1 METVIGVFSSRERA
15 EEAVTELLAQRV
27 PEESIVFLSRSESE
41 AKVVG
46 KQLGASIGGF
56 MGMATGASA
65 GVAVAT
71 LLIPGIGPVFALGFG
86 AAALLGLAG
95 AGTGAAV
102 GASIAETNVKT
113 TPDEKA
119 PEDVAFFRDVLKEGR
134 SLIVVRAESADTA
147 TVACNI
153 LDRTG
158 LGMRGHTP
166 VQTRI
171 FTRSVAD
178 VSIVDLSGR
187 VTIGEG
193 SVLLRDKVHELL
205 NQGVRKI
212 LLNVHE
218 VGYVDS
224 SGIGTIVKVY
234 TSVRGQGG
242 HLKLVN
248 PNKRLKDLLDMTKL
262 SAVFEILP
270 DEATAIHSFG
280 ASQKVARG

>member
-46 KQLGASIGGF
+46 KQLGASVGGF

-113 TPDEKA
+113 TPAEKA

-134 SLIVVRAESADTA
+134 SLILVRAESAETA

-171 FTRSVAD
+171 STRSVAD

-205 NQGVRKI
+205 SQGVRKI

-248 PNKRLKDLLDMTKL
+248 PSKRLKDLLDMTKL

-270 DEATAIHSFG
+270 DEATAIQSFG
-280 ASQKVARG
+280 ASQKLAQG

>member
-102 GASIAETNVKT
+102 GASISETNVKT

>member
-15 EEAVTELLAQRV
+15 EEAVTELLAQKV

-46 KQLGASIGGF
+46 KQLGASVGGF

-102 GASIAETNVKT
+102 GASISETNVKT

-134 SLIVVRAESADTA
+134 SLIMVRAESAETA

-158 LGMRGHTP
+158 LGMRGHAP

-171 FTRSVAD
+171 STRSVAD

-193 SVLLRDKVHELL
+193 SVLLRDKIHELL

-234 TSVRGQGG
+234 TTVRSQGG
-242 HLKLVN
+242 HLKLLN
-248 PNKRLKDLLDMTKL
+248 PSKRLKDLLDMTKL

-280 ASQKVARG
+280 APQKVAQG

>member
-102 GASIAETNVKT
+102 GASISETNVKT

-119 PEDVAFFRDVLKEGR
+119 PEDVAFFRGVLKEGR
-134 SLIVVRAESADTA
+134 SLIVVRAESTATA

>member
-102 GASIAETNVKT
+102 GASISETNVKT

-134 SLIVVRAESADTA
+134 SLIVVRAESAETA
-147 TVACNI
+147 VVACNI

>member
-102 GASIAETNVKT
+102 GASISETNVKT

-119 PEDVAFFRDVLKEGR
+119 PEDVAFFRGVLKEGR

-224 SGIGTIVKVY
+224 SGIGTIVNVY

>member
-1 METVIGVFSSRERA
+1 MTGND
-15 EEAVTELLAQRV
+15 AVT
-27 PEESIVFLSRSESE
+27 S
-41 AKVVG
+41 
-46 KQLGASIGGF
+46 
-56 MGMATGASA
+56 
-65 GVAVAT
+65 
-71 LLIPGIGPVFALGFG
+71 
-86 AAALLGLAG
+86 
-95 AGTGAAV
+95 
-102 GASIAETNVKT
+102 
-113 TPDEKA
+113 
-119 PEDVAFFRDVLKEGR
+119 
-134 SLIVVRAESADTA
+134 
-147 TVACNI
+147 
-153 LDRTG
+153 G

-193 SVLLRDKVHELL
+193 SVLLRDKIHELL
-205 NQGVRKI
+205 NRGVRKI

>member
-102 GASIAETNVKT
+102 GASISETNVKT

-119 PEDVAFFRDVLKEGR
+119 PEDVAFFRGVLKEGR
-134 SLIVVRAESADTA
+134 SLIVVRAESTATA

-166 VQTRI
+166 VQTRVS
-171 FTRSVAD
+171 TRSVAD

-224 SGIGTIVKVY
+224 SGIGTIVNVY

-242 HLKLVN
+242 HLKLMN
-248 PNKRLKDLLDMTKL
+248 PSKRLKDLLDMTKL